1 MRQFLFLVFLLVCGI
16 FFLNQ
21 FGPPDAKVT
30 EVKPNEVDSTHLV
43 FPEIADRVAE
53 IQKCAKCHQQVYESW
68 LAGPHA
74 NAYKNLIKHSEH
86 VAASVNFSADYKS
99 FIDKRMDAVCIA
111 CHTGKNLYETNYL
124 GLESE
129 NNPKKYNKEH
139 FPKSYKQIQERDK
152 KNVNNLSTGVDC
164 MTCHSYGKKNITNLS
179 SSATGV
185 KGSCE
190 LIKSKFFESN
200 QNCFSCHHHQVETM
214 QRLVKEKK
222 LKSEE
227 NCVGCHQQFDENGNA
242 THYFY
247 WREESKDIVRP
258 KRLNI
263 FQSVDVKL
271 ISKGAEKYIQVEWPN
286 NFLPHDFSEC
296 GELVLNI
303 EVLNPH
309 GKSIGSGQI
318 RVNRKNKMQSLPS
331 NHFREGQAGNEFIFG
346 GKIASTQIKV
356 NPKLTPYTVKIVGLV
371 KPQYW
376 SLDEELVEIYQS
388 KLKLKQDDSH

>member
-1 MRQFLFLVFLLVCGI
+1 MRSFLLLL
-16 FFLNQ
+16 FFGLIGVYFFVQCSSRDGGVSNFDEKSGQ
-21 FGPPDAKVT
+21 AKAVT
-30 EVKPNEVDSTHLV
+30 

-53 IQKCAKCHQQVYESW
+53 IEKCAKCHQQEYESW

-74 NAYKNLIKHSEH
+74 NAYKNLIKHSER
-86 VAASVNFSADYKS
+86 VAASAYFSADYKS
-99 FIDKRMDAVCIA
+99 FINEKMDAVCLA
-111 CHTGKNLYETNYL
+111 CHTGLNLYESNYL

-129 NNPKKYNKEH
+129 NDSKKFTKEH
-139 FPKSYKQIQERDK
+139 YPKSFKQIQERDR
-152 KNVNNLSTGVDC
+152 KNVTNLSTGVDC
-164 MTCHSYGKKNITNLS
+164 MTCHSYGKKNVTNLS
-179 SSATGV
+179 STAKGM

-222 LKSEE
+222 LKSED
-227 NCVGCHQQFDENGNA
+227 NCVSCHQQYDENGKG

-247 WREESKDIVRP
+247 WREEAKEIARP
-258 KRLNI
+258 ERMNV
-263 FQSVDVKL
+263 FQSVAAQL
-271 ISKGAEKYIQVEWPN
+271 ISKGAEKYVQVEWPN

-303 EVLNPH
+303 EVCNPQ
-309 GKSIGSGQI
+309 GKSIGTGQI
-318 RVNRKNKMQSLPS
+318 RINRKNKMQSLPS

-346 GKIASTQIKV
+346 GKVASTQIKV
-356 NPKLTPYTVKIVGLV
+356 DPKLASYTVKIVGLV

-376 SLDEELVEIYQS
+376 SLEEELVEIYRTE
-388 KLKLKQDDSH
+388 LKLN